1 VTLTSLSTYGN
12 MRAYE
17 GEWSETLTAAAAAI
31 GDRYDI
37 GDLEGD
43 LNDVAI
49 AVRYFNLV
57 FYT

>member
-1 VTLTSLSTYGN
+1 